1 MTQAKPRFQ
10 TIKEYAAL
18 EPSELPEGQYELV
31 NGEIIELPPESDPNV
46 EIAIVLAVMLAQ
58 VTSPRLIRRGTE
70 IFVSS
75 RTVTSCYPDLMILS
89 EEGRTAIRGARRSAV
104 TPEMPPPKLVIE
116 VVSPGEPGSD
126 NYNRD
131 YIEKPRE
138 YAARS
143 IPEYWIVDPGR
154 AVVLVLTLQGD
165 RYQTQEF
172 RNGDRLVS
180 PMFPNLQLTAAQIL
194 EAGA

>member
-10 TIKEYAAL
+10 TIEEYAAL

-46 EIAIVLAVMLAQ
+46 EIAGFLSSVLLQFV
-58 VTSPRLIRRGTE
+58 PHYLIRRGTE

-75 RTVTSCYPDLMILS
+75 RTVTSRYPDLVILS
-89 EEGRTAIRGARRSAV
+89 EEGRAAIKGARRSTI
-104 TPEMPPPKLVIE
+104 TPEMPPPRLVIE

-131 YIEKPRE
+131 YVDKPRE
-138 YAARS
+138 YAARG
-143 IPEYWIVDPGR
+143 IPEYWIVDPER
-154 AVVLVLTLQGD
+154 SVVLVLTLQDD
-165 RYQTQEF
+165 RYQTKEF
-172 RNGDRLVS
+172 GNGDRLVS
-180 PMFPNLQLTAAQIL
+180 PTFPNLQLTAAQIL